1 MQAHSRVSVSI
12 SADGVLR
19 YDRLRSQV
27 PLLLRPTPWGL
38 YLVGGAAGPLGGD
51 DLALEIEVGCGAS
64 LVVRSAAASLAR
76 RGVSQRASEFSVNV
90 HLAPDA
96 SLYWMTE
103 PAVACAGCNHH
114 VEVRVEMDA
123 GAGLY
128 WKEELVLG
136 RYGEGP
142 GVWTSGLSVDYGG
155 KPLVRHMLPVGTPG
169 WDGPAV
175 IGDGGSVGS
184 LLAAGSMAVD
194 SIPAAGYPAAGYPI
208 PEMRLS
214 ALSVES
220 GGDYGNSPAGGPA
233 DKANYVR
240 LEDSCGVLARGTL
253 MRLASPGTMISAI
266 GRDLMAVR
274 RVIDILTVM
283 ATRSCS

>member
-19 YDRLRSQV
+19 YDRLRSQA

-51 DLALEIEVGCGAS
+51 DLALEMEVGCGAS
-64 LVVRSAAASLAR
+64 LVVRSATASLAR
-76 RGVSQRASEFSVNV
+76 RGISQRASGFSVNV
-90 HLAPDA
+90 YLAPDA
-96 SLYWMTE
+96 SLCWMLE

-155 KPLVRHMLPVGTPG
+155 KPLVRHMLPVGIPG

-184 LLAAGSMAVD
+184 ILVAGC
-194 SIPAAGYPAAGYPI
+194 PI

-214 ALSVES
+214 ALSAEN
-220 GGDYGNSPAGGPA
+220 GGDYGNSPASTPA
-233 DKANYVR
+233 GKASYVR

-253 MRLASPGTMISAI
+253 MHLAGPGTMISAT
-266 GRDLMAVR
+266 GRDLMALR
-274 RVIDILTVM
+274 RVIDAL
-283 ATRSCS
+283 ADPCPP